1 MNYLAHLFLARK
13 TPDSHFGNLLGDFR
27 RGTELGSYSRDVLT
41 GVDNHLLVDRVTDTH
56 PLVADAKRLFHRSR
70 RRFAPVALDV
80 LFDHF
85 LIKHWSRYTSHN
97 IDDFRE
103 NSYRLL
109 RQRLDTMPPRM
120 QHVVKR
126 MTKDDGLIGY
136 AALSGVGRA
145 LYYLADRIR
154 FANQFEHC
162 IDDIELHYAALEDTF
177 LRFFPDLL
185 TQVREQDL
193 EAGHAVFDVN
203 VEPLNSAPLE
213 QGGQPPV

>member
-27 RGTELGSYSRDVLT
+27 RGSELSRYSNEVLT
-41 GVDNHLLVDRVTDTH
+41 GLNNHLLVDRFTDAH
-56 PLVADAKRLFHRSR
+56 PQVVAAKRLFQPSR

-85 LIKHWSRYTSHN
+85 LIKHWSRYTRYD
-97 IDDFRE
+97 IDTFRE
-103 NSYRLL
+103 DSYRLL
-109 RQRLDTMPPRM
+109 RTRLDTMPPRM
-120 QHVVKR
+120 QHVVER
-126 MTKDDGLIGY
+126 MTQNDGLIGY
-136 AALSGVGRA
+136 AELSGVGRA

-162 IDDIELHYAALEDTF
+162 IEDIEQHYATLEDTF

-185 TQVREQDL
+185 AEVYAHDL
-193 EAGHAVFDVN
+193 EQGQTVFDVS
-203 VEPLNSAPLE
+203 V
-213 QGGQPPV
+213 